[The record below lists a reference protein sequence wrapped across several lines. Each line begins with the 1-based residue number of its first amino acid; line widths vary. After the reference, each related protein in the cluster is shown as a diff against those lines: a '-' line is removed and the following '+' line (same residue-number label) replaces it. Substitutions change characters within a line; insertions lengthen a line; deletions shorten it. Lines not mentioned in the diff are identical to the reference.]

1 MRTRSITILTTILF
15 CLGSPVLAD
24 DAADKLAAQK
34 KAAQD
39 NWGQLEAGEATVQE
53 TAHFLIYGPKAM
65 DRQIKALG
73 VSLEKYNDLARKA
86 LGYEEKS
93 EPWPGKLTV
102 YLFSERDTFAAFV
115 RRVEKKRLET
125 EDVSSL
131 DVDGDQPHVAAGP
144 SKKKTDAS
152 VEERAAEQVAA
163 ALLQRKAGKG
173 VEVPAW
179 VLRGFGRATSYRI
192 APKDATVKKE
202 RAWAAKWSPNR
213 TAADVWGGKLD
224 SDEAPILEASLAD
237 FLAYGPPSAKF
248 PKFVTGFK
256 PDENL
261 AAKTPAQ
268 ALETAGIAADTLDKR
283 WREWAASQR

>member
-1 MRTRSITILTTILF
+1 MRMQCMIIATAILF
-15 CLGSPVLAD
+15 SLGSPLFAD
-24 DAADKLAAQK
+24 EAADKVAIQK

-39 NWGQLEAGEATVQE
+39 NWGQLEAGEATMQE

-73 VSLEKYNDLARKA
+73 VSLEKYNDQARKA

-102 YLFSERDTFAAFV
+102 YLFLERDTFAAFV

-144 SKKKTDAS
+144 SKNKKDAG

-179 VLRGFGRATSYRI
+179 LLYGFGRATSYRI
-192 APKDATVKKE
+192 APRDAAVKKE
-202 RAWAAKWSPNR
+202 RGWAAKWTANR
-213 TAADVWGGKLD
+213 TTADVWGGKLD
-224 SDEAPILEASLAD
+224 ADEAPVLEASLAD
-237 FLAYGPPSAKF
+237 YLAYGPPSAKF

-261 AAKTPAQ
+261 IPKTAAQ
-268 ALETAGIAADTLDKR
+268 AIEAAGWTADGIEKDWKR
-283 WREWAASQR
+283 WVVNQK

>member
-1 MRTRSITILTTILF
+1 MRSVTIATAILIS
-15 CLGSPVLAD
+15 LGSPLFAD
-24 DAADKLAAQK
+24 DAADKVAAQK

-39 NWGQLEAGEATVQE
+39 NWGQLEAGEAAVQE
-53 TAHFLIYGPKAM
+53 TAHFLIYGPKAL

-73 VSLEKYNDLARKA
+73 VSLEKYNDQARKA

-102 YLFSERDTFAAFV
+102 YLFTERDTFAAFV

-144 SKKKTDAS
+144 SKNKKDAGL
-152 VEERAAEQVAA
+152 EERAAEQVAA

-179 VLRGFGRATSYRI
+179 LLYGFGRATSYRI
-192 APKDATVKKE
+192 APRDAAVKKE
-202 RAWAAKWSPNR
+202 RALAAKWSANR

-224 SDEAPILEASLAD
+224 ADEAPVLEASLAD
-237 FLAYGPPSAKF
+237 YLAYGPPSAKF

-261 AAKTPAQ
+261 VAKTPAQ
-268 ALETAGIAADTLDKR
+268 ALETAKIAADTLDKR
-283 WREWAASQR
+283 WRDWAAAQR